1 MGIALKMVARYTLI
15 ILSSVSLL
23 SANLLL
29 DKDLEKVMRA
39 IVHEENANLISYLD
53 NEIED
58 RVTKLE
64 EISKIGTLRTCAEYG
79 QYGLKSS
86 GLYVVDPDGGL
97 IGQEPFQVYCNFS
110 TGATELMHNTEK
122 MFEVEHCHDPG
133 CYQKDISYYDGQTEE
148 SINIGQIESLIELS
162 EYCEQTIHYDCTL
175 APFHDSGVDY
185 VFWEDRH
192 GGKNTYFTGSN
203 SGYHVCDCHYHADG
217 CHEEHTMHNRCNCDA
232 RIPAPESDSGT
243 ITNSTALPI
252 MKLYFGGLNYGIQY
266 AAFLLGRL
274 KCYGQK
280 QVEIGTSCSALKKKG
295 NFQSGYYN
303 VKQIGDLRPSL
314 VFCDMTSDGYE
325 DVPQIDEIGDD
336 FSPIGT
342 ILAWVPKPQD
352 SFASLELPDGWMRC
366 DGTHITK
373 GPWKGGK
380 TPDLNSVGAFL
391 RGGKDDHA
399 LEMEDDQVEDH
410 SHNDQGHHHSCS
422 ASSNSG
428 SHHHSCSASSHS
440 SSHHHTCSASSHS
453 SSHHHSYSYART
465 ASDDGEICGTS
476 GNHCSD
482 PDTLEHVTTNTGSS
496 YVGVSTTC
504 STGSSNVGVSTT
516 CGTGSSY
523 VGVSTTC
530 STGSVHSGI
539 TGVASSAKSG
549 LETRPLNMKVIYVIR
564 IY

>member
-122 MFEVEHCHDPG
+122 MFEVEQCHDPG
-133 CYQKDISYYDGQTEE
+133 CYQKDVSYYDGQTEE

-162 EYCEQTIHYDCTL
+162 EYCEQTIHHDCTL

-192 GGKNTYFTGSN
+192 GGKNTYFTGS
-203 SGYHVCDCHYHADG
+203 
-217 CHEEHTMHNRCNCDA
+217 
-232 RIPAPESDSGT
+232 
-243 ITNSTALPI
+243 
-252 MKLYFGGLNYGIQY
+252 
-266 AAFLLGRL
+266 
-274 KCYGQK
+274 
-280 QVEIGTSCSALKKKG
+280 
-295 NFQSGYYN
+295 QSGYYN

-336 FSPIGT
+336 FSPRGT

-380 TPDLNSVGAFL
+380 TPD
-391 RGGKDDHA
+391 
-399 LEMEDDQVEDH
+399 
-410 SHNDQGHHHSCS
+410 
-422 ASSNSG
+422 
-428 SHHHSCSASSHS
+428 
-440 SSHHHTCSASSHS
+440 
-453 SSHHHSYSYART
+453 
-465 ASDDGEICGTS
+465 
-476 GNHCSD
+476 
-482 PDTLEHVTTNTGSS
+482 
-496 YVGVSTTC
+496 
-504 STGSSNVGVSTT
+504 
-516 CGTGSSY
+516 
-523 VGVSTTC
+523 
-530 STGSVHSGI
+530 
-539 TGVASSAKSG
+539 
-549 LETRPLNMKVIYVIR
+549 
-564 IY
+564 